1 MGGFGLSC
9 FRLGYKPQLPWMENQ
24 HRPAKPMSIGSLQMP
39 QQPSEVTAAA
49 PSLPE
54 ATRATRTP
62 EPTRPMYHDHVPMAR
77 VSADAEALFPAL
89 AEFLKLARTHTLI
102 PVCRRLVA
110 DLETPVSAFLRLAA
124 DEPESFLLESVE
136 GGEKLGRYTFMG
148 VRPATKL
155 VARGDQITTWQ
166 SKRQTTAQGDIFE
179 TLKAALASHKPA
191 HVAGLPPFTAGA
203 IGFFA
208 YDVVRRIERLPTR
221 AKDDL
226 QLPDACLAFFHE
238 VVAFDHVKKELLLIV
253 NADVREQAPKAAYA
267 AAVRRL
273 AALERRLAKPL
284 PASHRRKHTASKLAV
299 KKCTRKADYLRAVER
314 TREYI
319 AAGDIF
325 QAVISQR
332 FEVDPGD
339 DPFAVYRAL
348 RIVNPSPYMYF
359 LQLNVDAD
367 AGAGNARTKPKPIYI
382 VGSSPEL
389 LVRVKQRQVEY
400 RPIAGTR
407 PRGQDE
413 EEDDRRAADLRADA
427 KELSE
432 HVMLVDLGR
441 NDVGRVSDYG
451 SVRVRDLMI
460 VERYSHVMHLVS
472 SIEGRLRPELSAVD
486 ALRSCFPAGTLSGAP
501 KVRAMEI
508 IEELEPT
515 RRGIYGGGVCY
526 ADYSGNLD
534 SCIAIRSMLVKDG
547 VGYIQAGAGIVA
559 DSVPEREYE
568 ECLNKAQAVLRAVER
583 GRTS

>member
-1 MGGFGLSC
+1 M
-9 FRLGYKPQLPWMENQ
+9 
-24 HRPAKPMSIGSLQMP
+24 
-39 QQPSEVTAAA
+39 
-49 PSLPE
+49 
-54 ATRATRTP
+54 TRISSDP
-62 EPTRPMYHDHVPMAR
+62 
-77 VSADAEALFPAL
+77 EALFPAL
-89 AEFLKLARTHTLI
+89 PEFLTLARRHTLI

-124 DEPESFLLESVE
+124 DEPECFLLESVE

-148 VRPATKL
+148 VKPASKL
-155 VARGDQITTWQ
+155 VARGNEVTTWQ
-166 SKRQTTAQGDIFE
+166 GQRQKTEKGDIFE
-179 TLKAALASHKPA
+179 ILKSALASHSPA

-208 YDVVRRIERLPTR
+208 YDVVRQIERLPVR

-226 QLPDACLAFFHE
+226 GLPDACLAFFHE

-253 NADVREQAPKAAYA
+253 NADVRAEAPKIAYA

-273 AALERRLAKPL
+273 AALERQLAKPL
-284 PASHRRKHTASKLAV
+284 PARPRPRGRAAGKLAV
-299 KKCTRKADYLRAVER
+299 KKCTGKAEYLRAVER

-332 FEVDPGD
+332 FEVDPGK

-359 LQLNVDAD
+359 LRLHVDNDRD
-367 AGAGNARTKPKPIYI
+367 ANHKSAKKAVAAKRTQPIHI

-389 LVRVKQRQVEY
+389 LVRVKQGQVEY

-407 PRGQDE
+407 PRSQDE
-413 EEDDRRAADLRADA
+413 EEDERRAADLLADA
-427 KELSE
+427 KEVSE

-441 NDVGRVSDYG
+441 NDVGRVSEYG

-486 ALRSCFPAGTLSGAP
+486 ALRACFPAGTLSGAP

-534 SCIAIRSMLVKDG
+534 SCIAIRSMLVKNG

-583 GRTS
+583 ARSS

>member
-1 MGGFGLSC
+1 MLEAGPGNTLS
-9 FRLGYKPQLPWMENQ
+9 
-24 HRPAKPMSIGSLQMP
+24 
-39 QQPSEVTAAA
+39 AA
-49 PSLPE
+49 
-54 ATRATRTP
+54 
-62 EPTRPMYHDHVPMAR
+62 MYHEHVPMVR
-77 VSADAEALFPAL
+77 ISADPEAIFPAL
-89 AEFLKLARTHTLI
+89 PEFLKLARAHTLI

-110 DLETPVSAFLRLAA
+110 DLETPVSAFLRLAE
-124 DEPESFLLESVE
+124 DEPECFLLESVE

-148 VRPATKL
+148 VRPAGKL
-155 VARGDQITTWQ
+155 VARGDEVTTWRGQ
-166 SKRQTTAQGDIFE
+166 RQKTAKGDIFE
-179 TLKAALASHKPA
+179 ALKAALAGHSPA

-208 YDVVRRIERLPTR
+208 YDAVRQIERLPAH

-226 QLPDACLAFFHE
+226 GLPDACLAFFHE

-253 NADVREQAPKAAYA
+253 NADITTQKPKPAYA
-267 AAVRRL
+267 TALRRL
-273 AALERRLAKPL
+273 AALERQLAKPL
-284 PASHRRKHTASKLAV
+284 PERARLRPRAREEKLVV
-299 KKCTRKADYLRAVER
+299 KKCTRKPDYMRAVER

-332 FEVDPGD
+332 FEVDPGND
-339 DPFAVYRAL
+339 LFGIYRAL

-359 LQLNVDAD
+359 LRLRIDGQKD
-367 AGAGNARTKPKPIYI
+367 TKPIHI
-382 VGSSPEL
+382 IGSSPEL

-407 PRGQDE
+407 PRSQDE
-413 EEDDRRAADLRADA
+413 AEDERRAADLLADA
-427 KELSE
+427 KERSE

-441 NDVGRVSDYG
+441 NDVGRVSTYG
-451 SVRVRDLMI
+451 SVHVRDLMI

-472 SIEGRLRPELSAVD
+472 SIEGQLRPELSAVD

-515 RRGIYGGGVCY
+515 RRGIYGGGICY

-547 VGYIQAGAGIVA
+547 IGYIQAGAGIVA

-568 ECLNKAQAVLRAVER
+568 ECLNKAQAVIRAVEQAR
-583 GRTS
+583 RT